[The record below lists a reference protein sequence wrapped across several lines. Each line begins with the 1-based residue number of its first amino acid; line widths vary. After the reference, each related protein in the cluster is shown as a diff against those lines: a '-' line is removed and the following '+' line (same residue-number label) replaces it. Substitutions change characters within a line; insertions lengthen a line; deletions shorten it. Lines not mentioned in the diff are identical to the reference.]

1 MSHFLIQVPA
11 PIYDTIRMYNNSDSD
26 ANAVARD
33 GRSKSLGTRLRSIF
47 GKS

>member
-1 MSHFLIQVPA
+1 MSHIPIQVPA
-11 PIYDTIRMYNNSDSD
+11 PIYDNIRIYNNSDSD
-26 ANAVARD
+26 ATAVRE